1 MIFKVKNFNIFY
13 YHEEKRNT
21 RNLLLSDFFLRDLG
35 INKFIFKYLTL
46 ILEIHNSDYFF
57 DLSFTE
63 RSYPNSLYIGN
74 SANFFLSKKIFLH
87 DVFFWNFIKLIKI
100 KHIKAFNVKKGLPF
114 TSKRTHFGNKNS
126 RKTLTLFKDFMPK
139 KENNIKLIINKRKYQ
154 WR

>member
-87 DVFFWNFIKLIKI
+87 DVFF
-100 KHIKAFNVKKGLPF
+100 
-114 TSKRTHFGNKNS
+114 
-126 RKTLTLFKDFMPK
+126 
-139 KENNIKLIINKRKYQ
+139 
-154 WR
+154 